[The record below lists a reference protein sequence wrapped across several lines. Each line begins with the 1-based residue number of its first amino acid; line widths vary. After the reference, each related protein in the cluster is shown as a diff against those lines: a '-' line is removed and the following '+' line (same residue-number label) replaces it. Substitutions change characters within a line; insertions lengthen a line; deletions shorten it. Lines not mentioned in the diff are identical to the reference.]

1 MKKIFACLIGVIL
14 IGIILVFATYTPQTI
29 KNSTVKDIIEN
40 AVSLDKKDIHVKLT
54 GTVSSQI
61 SKKKYWFEDQTGE
74 IVIEVKNDLIPLM
87 PSNNQIEIEIQ
98 GDVDCQTN
106 AGEGVKINVNKI
118 NFDEP
123 EEDLQ
128 LL

>member
-14 IGIILVFATYTPQTI
+14 IGIVLIFATYTPQTI

-40 AVSLDKKDIHVKLT
+40 AVSLDKNDVHVKLT

-87 PSNNQIEIEIQ
+87 PSSNQIEIEIQ

-106 AGEGVKINVNKI
+106 AGEGVKIEVNEI

-123 EEDLQ
+123 EEDIQ